1 MLQQDTA
8 AGRTSDDGGQ
18 RLLTEHWPHA
28 RFILMD
34 DPLRLVCYCLHL
46 T

>member
-1 MLQQDTA
+1 MLQQDA
-8 AGRTSDDGGQ
+8 VSGRTSDDGGQ
-18 RLLTEHWPHA
+18 RLLTEHLPRA

-34 DPLRLVCYCLHL
+34 DPLRLACYCLHL